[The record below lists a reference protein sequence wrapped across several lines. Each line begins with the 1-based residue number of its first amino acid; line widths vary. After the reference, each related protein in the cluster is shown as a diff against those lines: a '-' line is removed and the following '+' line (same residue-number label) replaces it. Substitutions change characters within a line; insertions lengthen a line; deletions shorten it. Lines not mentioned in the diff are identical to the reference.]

1 MSFLVSFFCLF
12 LTCTA
17 TPPVIVHTPAPI
29 VEPKEFTIE
38 SVGIAEPAKSMQ
50 KKQNL
55 GTIALGATIEQ
66 LLAQEESLFAEIDKD
81 GTVLRVIVIDQATLN
96 TGKWGDPKNWV
107 QTSAKGTVRKNYAGI
122 GYTYDKTRDA
132 FIPPKPEGA
141 MVFDE
146 AKAWWI
152 SPITPCWMGTTT
164 PCSAI

>member
-1 MSFLVSFFCLF
+1 MAEHSANPVITKSPQTITRGNYQNLLLLDMSFLVSFFCLF

-81 GTVLRVIVIDQATLN
+81 GTVLRVIVI
-96 TGKWGDPKNWV
+96 
-107 QTSAKGTVRKNYAGI
+107 
-122 GYTYDKTRDA
+122 
-132 FIPPKPEGA
+132 
-141 MVFDE
+141 
-146 AKAWWI
+146 
-152 SPITPCWMGTTT
+152 
-164 PCSAI
+164 